1 MPVNLA
7 QRRRLQS
14 RLLLAPLA
22 WGCIALPAA
31 AFEISDPFG
40 ELAAIPSLQETGRP
54 CPARL
59 PARPLNLADVIDT
72 ALCRNPQTASA
83 WATARSRAAAVG
95 SARSAY
101 LPTLSASGSATRTVA
116 GDDSSSGSGFGGL
129 GPEFSSGSSGRTTRY
144 SASATLSYLLF
155 DFGARGAALD
165 GARALLDAAR
175 STRNATLQTVYL
187 DAVTSYHGWVSAQG
201 ALKAAREAERAAQS
215 SLDAATIREQ
225 VGTATRAD
233 RLQAQTALAQ
243 SQLARV
249 QAEGALRTA
258 LGTLSNAMG
267 LAANT
272 PLKLAEAPVVTPSAD
287 YTGQL
292 DPLVA
297 QAIEARPDLAAAAAN
312 LRAAQTDVEAARAAG
327 RPNLSANASQSYSDK
342 GRSERDTTSIGLSV
356 SVPIFEGFATTYRVR
371 AAEAQIEARRA
382 ELERLRNQATL
393 EVYQAHSELTTQTQ
407 SVFTAQSLVEAAE
420 ESESVA
426 RGRYEAGVG
435 TILDLINAQSSAA
448 DARRQLVLARSNWAA
463 ARTRL
468 AQSVGV
474 LDTAR
479 NPDIDPAMTP
489 AATPTFP

>member
-1 MPVNLA
+1 MLVNHTPRWL
-7 QRRRLQS
+7 S
-14 RLLLAPLA
+14 RVLLASFA
-22 WGCIALPAA
+22 WAGTTLPAA
-31 AFEISDPFG
+31 AFEFSDPFG
-40 ELAAIPSLQETGRP
+40 DLAAIPSLQETGRP
-54 CPARL
+54 CPSTL
-59 PARPLNLADVIDT
+59 PDRPLNLADVIDT
-72 ALCRNPQTASA
+72 SLCRNPQTASA

-95 SARSAY
+95 AARSAY
-101 LPTLSASGSATRTVA
+101 LPTVSGSGSATRTVA
-116 GDDSSSGSGFGGL
+116 GDSTTSSGGGSGGDGS
-129 GPEFSSGSSGRTTRY
+129 EFSSSSSSNKTRY

-175 STRNATLQTVYL
+175 ATRNATLQTVYL
-187 DAVTSYHGWVSAQG
+187 GAVTSYYGWVSAEG
-201 ALKAAREAERAAQS
+201 ALKAAQEGERAAKE

-233 RLQAQTALAQ
+233 RLQAQTAYSQAQ
-243 SQLARV
+243 LTRV
-249 QAEGALRTA
+249 QAEGALRTS
-258 LGTLSNAMG
+258 LGTLANAMG

-272 PLKLAEAPVVTPSAD
+272 RLKLAEAPVVSPSAD
-287 YTGQL
+287 YTEQL
-292 DPLVA
+292 DPLVTA
-297 QAIEARPDLAAAAAN
+297 SIEARPDLAAAAAN
-312 LRAAQTDVEAARAAG
+312 LRSAESDIDAARAAG
-327 RPNLSANASQSYSDK
+327 RPTLSASASQSYTDT
-342 GRSERDTTSIGLSV
+342 GTRTRDTTSVGLSV
-356 SVPIFEGFATTYRVR
+356 SIPIFEGFSTTYRVR
-371 AAEAQIEARRA
+371 GAEAQLEASKA

-407 SVFTAQSLVEAAE
+407 SVFTAQSLVAAAE

-463 ARTRL
+463 ARTQL

-489 AATPTFP
+489 AATPIRP